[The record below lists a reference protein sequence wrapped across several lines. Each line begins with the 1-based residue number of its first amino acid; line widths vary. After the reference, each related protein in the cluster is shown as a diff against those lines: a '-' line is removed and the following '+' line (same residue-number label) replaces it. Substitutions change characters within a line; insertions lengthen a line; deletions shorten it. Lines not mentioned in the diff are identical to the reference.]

1 MTPTKDFD
9 EKVSSSH
16 SEVDAVTELKDY
28 EIPHA
33 EERALRW
40 KLDRHIAPVAMML
53 YLIAFLD
60 RSNIGNAAVGG
71 MTTDLNFPPNGLSVA
86 TSVFYATY
94 VAFETPATVLLR
106 SLRPSFFI
114 PGIVIVW
121 GGVVIGNGFATSYEI
136 VLVCRLLLG
145 LCEAALSPCLVLYMT
160 TFYRREELA
169 LRLCYLYMASALS
182 GVIGGLVAAG
192 LLKMDGLQGLRGWQW
207 LYIIEG
213 ALTVA
218 WGIACFYLIADKYN
232 NARYLTEREK
242 FIMSV
247 RHAQEA
253 TYSHDSGFSW
263 VEIKKAF
270 LDPVIWLSGIVQLGL
285 DICLYGF
292 STFLVVIVNQFGFD
306 RIASQGIT
314 APVYFCMSTP
324 LTFLTS
330 VCAMVYLVGALISMK
345 YQIRYKVLIYLAIPT
360 AIGYIVLI
368 ANPNNIAGRLI
379 ACFLAG
385 SAIYINVGLHVTWLG
400 QNVAGFRKRS
410 TSVGMQQT
418 IGNIGGVIAGQIY
431 RTQDK
436 PNYRLGHAVSLAAWA
451 VFAIGAT
458 IEFFIW
464 RSRNAHRE
472 RMSAEEK
479 EDMDAR
485 GIVGDHHYDF
495 RYAL

>member
-1 MTPTKDFD
+1 ME
-9 EKVSSSH
+9 EKALDIYTE
-16 SEVDAVTELKDY
+16 EVDSPADLKDY
-28 EIPHA
+28 EIPEH
-33 EERALRW
+33 EEHKLRV
-40 KLDRHIAPVAMML
+40 KLDRHIAPVAMIL

-71 MTTDLNFPPNGLSVA
+71 MTTDLHFPANGLSVA

-94 VAFETPATVLLR
+94 VAFETPATILLR
-106 SLRPSFFI
+106 SLRPSLFI
-114 PGIVIVW
+114 PGIVIIW
-121 GGVVIGNGFATSYEI
+121 GAVVIGNGFATSYEI
-136 VLVCRLLLG
+136 VIACRLILG

-192 LLKMDGLQGLRGWQW
+192 LIKMDGIHGLRGWQW
-207 LYIIEG
+207 LYIVEG

-218 WGIACFYLIADKYN
+218 WGVACFFLIADKYQ
-232 NARYLTEREK
+232 NARYLNDREK
-242 FIMSV
+242 FLMRV

-253 TYSHDSGFSW
+253 TYSHDAGFSW
-263 VEIKKAF
+263 VEVKKAF
-270 LDPVIWLSGIVQLGL
+270 MDPVIWLSGVVQLGL

-314 APVYFCMSTP
+314 APVYF
-324 LTFLTS
+324 F
-330 VCAMVYLVGALISMK
+330 CAAVYLAGALVSMR
-345 YQIRYKVLIYLAIPT
+345 YQSRYKVLMALAVPT
-360 AIGYIVLI
+360 TIGYVILI
-368 ANPNNIAGRLI
+368 ANPRNIGALLL
-379 ACFLAG
+379 ACFLTG
-385 SAIYINVGLHVTWLG
+385 SAIYVNVGLHVTWLG

-431 RTQDK
+431 RSKDK
-436 PNYRLGHAVSLAAWA
+436 PGYRLGHAVSLAAWV
-451 VFAIGAT
+451 VFIVGASM
-458 IEFFIW
+458 EYYIW
-464 RSRNAHRE
+464 KTRNAHRE
-472 RMSAEEK
+472 KMSEEEK
-479 EDMDAR
+479 DEMAVK
-485 GIVGDHHYDF
+485 GITGDHHYDF